1 MKVLLIF
8 GGDCNGER
16 SNFEKCY
23 EWTLIT
29 QGPEDLMTYEVNQE
43 FHADE
48 KLTLKKAE
56 KQGKKRGIMR
66 VSLRMIQKGIYN
78 QTIPELT
85 DLTKEEVE
93 RIRK

>member
-29 QGPEDLMTYEVNQE
+29 QDPEDLMTYEVNQE
-43 FHADE
+43 FQADE
-48 KLTLKKAE
+48 KLTLKKL
-56 KQGKKRGIMR
+56 KNKVKK
-66 VSLRMIQKGIYN
+66 
-78 QTIPELT
+78 
-85 DLTKEEVE
+85 EVL
-93 RIRK
+93 